1 MEVYISSMDHFDEHL
16 KQRLTLVVDRQQK
29 LLGEFTAAMIAGD
42 HVRQAELQRDLN
54 RFAAEMRRL
63 TAEARYGQLQTS
75 AANAVPRSRAREV
88 GKTIRELVLD
98 SVDEI
103 GVPSSPATISEFS
116 QIMTGASIDTGRFA
130 SLRRDEQKA
139 ALRDAA
145 SRPVWVAPAISSSRL
160 TAMPRLF
167 TSSAWPIERR
177 IVGPRSARVDH
188 LRATLAFLDRF
199 ERLQAAGAREADSME
214 LLAVRFARGV
224 PGAMSAGVK
233 IDVQRVRDATLTELE
248 AIEQE
253 DIAERQAAAVRLQKF
268 REQDRIWGLPIID
281 GGAKGERAGT

>member
-1 MEVYISSMDHFDEHL
+1 MDHFDEHL
-16 KQRLTLVVDRQQK
+16 KQRLKLVVDRQQE
-29 LLGEFTAAMIAGD
+29 LLGKFTDAMITGN
-42 HVRQAELQRDLN
+42 HVLQADLQRDLS

-63 TAEARYGQLQTS
+63 TAEARYGQVQSS
-75 AANAVPRSRAREV
+75 AANPAPRSSAREV

-98 SVDEI
+98 SIDEI

-116 QIMTGASIDTGRFA
+116 QIMTGSGIKSARVA
-130 SLRRDEQKA
+130 RLRRDEERA
-139 ALRDAA
+139 ARRDAG
-145 SRPVWVAPAISSSRL
+145 SRAAWVAPAISSSRL

-188 LRATLAFLDRF
+188 LRATLAFLDRY
-199 ERLQAAGAREADSME
+199 ERLHAAGATEAGPME

-224 PGAMSAGVK
+224 PGATSAGVK
-233 IDVQRVRDATLTELE
+233 IDVKRVRDATLTELE
-248 AIEQE
+248 AIEKE
-253 DIAERQAAAVRLQKF
+253 DVAERQAAAVRLNKF
-268 REQDRIWGLPIID
+268 REQDKIWGLPIVD